1 MVQGLRSRGLWGI
14 LWESIKGSNPMA
26 SYTIKT
32 NNRPRHLF
40 YACEVNYGEREAFR
54 REFDW
59 MEQEHFDQAMFFK
72 YRGEY
77 YTLDQFLRVEG
88 DLLAK
93 GWQGSLQETAYSSL
107 LIKIKDSCKSVIVGR
122 YYC

>member
-1 MVQGLRSRGLWGI
+1 MASKPATI
-14 LWESIKGSNPMA
+14 NESTKGSNPMA

-32 NNRPRHLF
+32 NNRTRALF
-40 YACEVNYGEREAFR
+40 PACEVAYSERETFR

-59 MEQEHFDQAMFFK
+59 MDQEEFDRAIFFK

-77 YTLDQFLRVEG
+77 YALAQFIRVEG

-93 GWQGSLQETAYSSL
+93 GWQGQLGETAFSSL
-107 LIKIKDSCKSVIVGR
+107 LIKIKDSCQSVIVGR

>member
-1 MVQGLRSRGLWGI
+1 
-14 LWESIKGSNPMA
+14 MA
-26 SYTIKT
+26 SYTIKS
-32 NNRPRHLF
+32 NNRTRQLF
-40 YACEVNYGEREAFR
+40 YACEVSYNEREAFR

-59 MEQEHFDQAMFFK
+59 MDQEEFDQAMFFK

-77 YTLDQFLRVEG
+77 YALAQFLRVEG

-93 GWQGSLQETAYSSL
+93 GWQGQLGETAYSSL
-107 LIKIKDSCKSVIVGR
+107 LIKIKDSCQSVIVGR

>member
-1 MVQGLRSRGLWGI
+1 VASKPAT
-14 LWESIKGSNPMA
+14 LWESTKGSNPMA
-26 SYTIKT
+26 SYTIKS
-32 NNRPRHLF
+32 NNRARQLF
-40 YACEVNYGEREAFR
+40 YACEVSYNEREAFR

-59 MEQEHFDQAMFFK
+59 MDQEEFDRAMFFK

-77 YTLDQFLRVEG
+77 YALAQFLRVEG

-93 GWQGSLQETAYSSL
+93 GWQGQLGETAYSSL
-107 LIKIKDSCKSVIVGR
+107 LIKIKDSCQSVIVGR